1 MEKLIQPFLALRPH
15 PQLAES
21 VIAPPYDVLND
32 SEARVMVQDKP
43 NSFLHISKPQ
53 VDLSDSIDPYS
64 EIVYQKGKDNFEKL
78 KSGGILVRDTMPCFY
93 IYRIERDGHQQTG
106 VSCVASVEA
115 YDSNIIKKHELTR
128 PQKEDDRVKQ
138 ISSLK
143 AQTGPVLLV
152 HKKSSEIKETISLL
166 SNSPPDYRVVSN
178 DGNIHSLWVINNPSS
193 IDQIT
198 SNFNNLDQLYIADG
212 HHRSAAASRVA
223 KFMKN
228 NKSAQFFLSVI
239 FPEDELQILP
249 YNRLIRSL
257 NGLSPQ
263 ELLNHIGKS
272 FDVSVSEKQFQP
284 ENTQQFGM
292 YLEGKWYKLS
302 FKKNIT
308 NNDPVSSLD
317 VSILHDEIIE
327 PFLGIIDPRR
337 DSSIDF
343 VGGVRG
349 LKELSDKVDSGKM
362 QLAFSLFSTHVKEL
376 MLVADSN
383 KIMPP
388 KSTWFEPKLV
398 DGLISH
404 MLD

>member
-1 MEKLIQPFLALRPH
+1 M
-15 PQLAES
+15 
-21 VIAPPYDVLND
+21 
-32 SEARVMVQDKP
+32 
-43 NSFLHISKPQ
+43 
-53 VDLSDSIDPYS
+53 
-64 EIVYQKGKDNFEKL
+64 
-78 KSGGILVRDTMPCFY
+78 
-93 IYRIERDGHQQTG
+93 
-106 VSCVASVEA
+106 
-115 YDSNIIKKHELTR
+115 
-128 PQKEDDRVKQ
+128 
-138 ISSLK
+138 K

-152 HKKSSEIKETISLL
+152 HKKSAEIKETISLL

-223 KFMKN
+223 KFMQN